1 MTTAPPKVPAALIAK
16 LAGHD
21 RLVAP
26 VGILVDAGTDRDRQ
40 RSDGTIR
47 LSGELRADAAVQI
60 KMPAYP

>member
-26 VGILVDAGTDRDRQ
+26 VGSLWMQELIVIDKGATERSVCPVSFEPMQ
-40 RSDGTIR
+40 RS
-47 LSGELRADAAVQI
+47 
-60 KMPAYP
+60 K